1 MRSSAFVL
9 NLLLVVAGNLLA
21 QTTGDFR
28 SVASGIWTVP
38 STWETFNGTSWIP
51 ATIAP
56 STTDGAVAVRT
67 THLVT
72 VDTMTAA
79 DQVVV
84 ETGATLV
91 VGVGVTFTVADG
103 ADSID
108 CVVQGAV
115 QNFGTIAPSG
125 RLSFENG
132 AFYYH
137 LVPGGAGVV
146 PTSTWRD
153 GSSIEIDSAGNGG
166 TIVPTNITSQ
176 SYYNFIWNS
185 PRQAGNIGLNFP
197 DGYVFRGGVTITNT
211 GGTSRAWRLTNLSAG
226 QAKNIFIRGDVN
238 VNGPNA
244 MLTSTGS
251 TSDTAARAIINV
263 DGDVNLSDGMLYLV
277 GASNPY
283 GEWRIKG
290 NVNISGGQLTGGGAG
305 AWRRILSF
313 TGTGDQNFSKT
324 GGSIAVPI
332 TIRVANPASSVNVN
346 FPLDVNG
353 ILELNGGRFV
363 TNSSNLLTI
372 KATGSIAGGSETS
385 YVEGPLALEVNAS
398 LPILKQ
404 FPIGKGSS
412 YRPVEMNVTMTAATT
427 TAFTAEVIDTA
438 PPERQLPPAFRAVSA
453 VRHYS
458 IVKGVGA
465 SISSGTVTLAYG
477 LDDKIDHKDSV
488 RIATD
493 DGAGNWV
500 NLGGSGTADSIGSIT
515 SNVVTSFGELFT
527 LAFVSSNI
535 VVSAPTVSTTPIDTN
550 TISITTA
557 NGGGYVTND
566 GGGAITQRGVCWN
579 TMGSPTIADSTT
591 DDGSGAGFFASAL
604 SGLIPG
610 MKYYVRAYA
619 TNSGGTGY
627 GAEVVFTTMS
637 ALTIP
642 TVTTASVTNIVN
654 TTARSGGIVA
664 HWGGTPV
671 TEGGVCWSTEHDPT
685 VADERTVSGS
695 GLGAFTSAMGGL
707 RLGTTYYVR
716 AFATNSTGTGYGEE
730 VEFTTPV
737 PQPNVTKVVSKDGRG
752 DYTTIQAAFD
762 AVTANYTGKWYIYV
776 KKGIYYEKALLAA
789 GKINVILVGEDRDST
804 ILTHDDYSGK
814 TPSIGTS
821 TSYSVGI
828 DADDFEAQNIT
839 FQNTATQAQAVALR
853 INGDRSKFYDCNM
866 LGYQDTYLTNSNGR
880 IYHRNCLIQGSV
892 DFIFGSSVAVF
903 DSCRINCNRNGGTL
917 TAASTNIGYKFGY
930 VFMNCALSTDVI
942 GFDGNPITSFI
953 LGRPWQNQ
961 PRTVFLNSY
970 EPATLSAA
978 GWSTWNV
985 IPALYAEYNCYGPGS
1000 DTTNRIRSIARQLTD
1015 EEAATYTISNIF
1027 GKNTAPS
1034 PYGGNWLPERTSIDT
1049 SSFIV
1054 SVDED
1059 KTSRMP
1065 QEFKLSPAYPNP
1077 FNPKTQLEF
1086 TLDKG
1091 GWTTL
1096 RIFNLLGQQ
1105 VRTLFEGNAEM
1116 EKLYRRDFTAEGLRS
1131 GLYFARLE
1139 SDGRSHVQKLVLL
1152 K

>member
-1 MRSSAFVL
+1 MRSVQIVVT
-9 NLLLVVAGNLLA
+9 LLCALAGSLLA
-21 QTTGDFR
+21 QTMGDFR
-28 SVASGIWTVP
+28 SVATGVWNAP
-38 STWETFNGTSWIP
+38 STWETFNGAYWVSATSAP
-51 ATIAP
+51 A
-56 STTDGAVAVRT
+56 TTDGATAIRT
-67 THLVT
+67 AHIVT
-72 VDTMTAA
+72 IDTMTAA

-84 ETGATLV
+84 ETGAALV
-91 VGVGVTFTVADG
+91 VGVGVTFTVIDG

-108 CVVQGAV
+108 CVVQGTV
-115 QNFGTIAPSG
+115 QNFGTITPSG

-185 PRQAGNIGLNFP
+185 PRQAGNIGLNFS
-197 DGYVFRGGVTITNT
+197 DGYVFRGSVTITNT
-211 GGTSRAWRLTNLSAG
+211 GGTNRAWRLTNLNAG
-226 QAKNIFIRGDVN
+226 QTKSIFIRGDVN

-251 TSDTAARAIINV
+251 TSDTAALAIIHV

-290 NVNISGGQLTGGGAG
+290 NVNITGGQLTGGGAG

-313 TGTGDQNFSKT
+313 AGTGAKNFNKT
-324 GGSIAVPI
+324 GGSIALPI
-332 TIRVANPASSVNVN
+332 TIRVSNPASSVSMN
-346 FPLDVNG
+346 FPLDVHG
-353 ILELNGGRFV
+353 VLELNGGKFIT
-363 TNSSNLLTI
+363 TNTNLLTI
-372 KATGSIAGGSETS
+372 KASGSITGGSDTS
-385 YVEGPLALEVNAS
+385 FVDGPLAVEVNTS
-398 LPILKQ
+398 LPVIKR
-404 FPIGKGSS
+404 FAIGKGGS
-412 YRPVEMNVTMTAATT
+412 YRPVELNLTMTAATT
-427 TAFTAEVIDTA
+427 TAFTAEVFNAA
-438 PPERQLPPAFRAVSA
+438 PPVRQLPPALNAVSG

-458 IVKGVGA
+458 IVKGLGA
-465 SISSGTVTLAYG
+465 SITSGTATLAYG
-477 LDDKIDHKDSV
+477 LDDGIDHKDSV
-488 RIATD
+488 RIAND

-535 VVSAPTVSTTPIDTN
+535 IVSAPTVATTPIDTN
-550 TISITTA
+550 TISTTSA
-557 NGGGYVTND
+557 NGGGNVTND
-566 GGGAITQRGVCWN
+566 GGGAITRRGVCWN
-579 TMGSPTIADSTT
+579 TVGMPTISDSTT
-591 DDGSGAGFFASAL
+591 DEGSGTGIFTSAL
-604 SGLIPG
+604 TGMTPG
-610 MKYYVRAYA
+610 MQYYIRAYA
-619 TNSGGTGY
+619 TNSAGTGY
-627 GAEVVFTTMS
+627 GEEATFTTMS
-637 ALTIP
+637 ALTVP
-642 TVTTASVTNIVN
+642 TVTTSSVTNIVN
-654 TTARSGGIVA
+654 TTARSGGSVLR
-664 HWGGTPV
+664 WGGTPV
-671 TEGGVCWSTEHDPT
+671 TERGVCWSTEPHPT
-685 VADERTVSGS
+685 IADEGTVSGS
-695 GLGAFTSAMGGL
+695 GLGVFTSALGGL
-707 RLGTTYYVR
+707 TLGTTYYVR
-716 AFATNSTGTGYGEE
+716 AFATNSTGTGYGAE
-730 VEFTTPV
+730 VEFATPL
-737 PQPNVTKVVSKDGRG
+737 PQPNVTKVVSQDGRG
-752 DYTTIQAAFD
+752 DCTTIQAAFD

-789 GKINVILVGEDRDST
+789 GKINVILIGEDRDST
-804 ILTHDDYSGK
+804 ILTYDDYSGK
-814 TPSIGTS
+814 TPSVGTS

-839 FQNTATQAQAVALR
+839 FRNTATQAQAVALR

-903 DSCRINCNRNGGTL
+903 DSCRIKCNRNGGTL

-970 EPATLSAA
+970 EPATLTAA

-985 IPALYAEYNCYGPGS
+985 IPALYAEYKCYGPGS
-1000 DTTNRIRSIARQLTD
+1000 DTTNRIRSIARQLTE

-1034 PYGGNWLPERTSIDT
+1034 PYGANWLPARAAIDT
-1049 SSFIV
+1049 AAFIV

-1059 KTSRMP
+1059 NTLRVP
-1065 QEFKLSPAYPNP
+1065 QEFKLAPAYPNP
-1077 FNPKTQLEF
+1077 FNPRTRLEF

-1096 RIFNLLGQQ
+1096 RIFNLLGQR
-1105 VRTLFEGNAEM
+1105 VRTLFEANAETGTI
-1116 EKLYRRDFTAEGLRS
+1116 YQRDFTAEGLVS
-1131 GLYFARLE
+1131 GFYFAWLE
-1139 SDGRSHVQKLVLL
+1139 SDGRSQVQKLVLL